1 MGASSSHPIFLAL
14 NELLCAK
21 NLKIK
26 DSTLQRFLRE
36 CDQVA
41 PWFAVSGSLT
51 VSSWEKLGRDLDFAA
66 EQGTLRPG
74 VKPVWRLVRGCLE
87 DQHCSSALECGQAA
101 LEQLQEELSEKAES
115 EKTAPQKAPK
125 DRGRKGNTERLYPSL
140 SDIEDS
146 DGESTDSAI
155 SEMDSLIQGMHRAR
169 IRDKPKALMDD
180 RNQRYHEPIDFKD
193 IKSIAES
200 VRTYGVTAAFTITQ
214 DRKDP
219 IWVPERLVR
228 KVQPQ
233 LPDDEVDITAAAATP
248 SPAESHGATLG
259 DSVCKPEADAD
270 TA

>member
-1 MGASSSHPIFLAL
+1 MFCGLLLKEEFGVVSSLLVEVVATTGGPYGEKLGE
-14 NELLCAK
+14 ELDENSELFAVG

-41 PWFAVSGSLT
+41 PWFVVSGSLT

-101 LEQLQEELSEKAES
+101 LEQLQEELSEKAEL
-115 EKTAPQKAPK
+115 EKTAPEKATK

-155 SEMDSLIQGMHRAR
+155 SEMDSLIQGMHR
-169 IRDKPKALMDD
+169 
-180 RNQRYHEPIDFKD
+180 
-193 IKSIAES
+193 
-200 VRTYGVTAAFTITQ
+200 

-233 LPDDEVDITAAAATP
+233 LPDDEVDITAAAAAATP

-259 DSVCKPEADAD
+259 DSVCIPEADAD